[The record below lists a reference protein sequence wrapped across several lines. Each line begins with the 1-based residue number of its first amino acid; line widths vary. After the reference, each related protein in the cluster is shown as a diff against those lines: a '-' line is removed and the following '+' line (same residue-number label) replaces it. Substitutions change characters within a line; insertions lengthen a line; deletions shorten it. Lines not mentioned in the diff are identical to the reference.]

1 LKSGTILKI
10 GLDEFFLIK
19 EAEMNEDLEKIKKQ
33 ALADF
38 AEYLSPMKTRTM
50 KSAGLDII
58 EDKREGASVWDITGK
73 KYIDCQTGSGIMNV
87 GRHNKEI
94 ADALKKALDTYDI
107 GVFLLCSKQKADLA
121 KKLEEITPGD
131 LKCTIFGTGGG
142 EANDAAIKIARG
154 YTMKKEIIYTE
165 KAYHG
170 HTGFALSAIGRDA
183 YKEPFE
189 PLMPGFK
196 MVPFGDADAIRKT
209 ITKDTAA
216 VILEPIQGEGGIN
229 IPPDSYLPEVRKIC
243 TENDVLLI
251 LDEIQTGFARTG
263 KMFASEHWGVVPD
276 IMTVAKSLGGGIYPI
291 SATIFKE
298 EIMDFFI
305 PHPFIH
311 LSTFGGSDL
320 GCIVGLATIEYIQKH
335 NLADHAAKMGERFRK
350 GFDRLVKDFPDLLLE
365 VRQKGLMMGLQYTNQ
380 SIGPRLTKKLAE
392 RGVIAVYT
400 GNDPSICRFMPP
412 LVITPE
418 EVDFVLNALEDSMKA
433 ISKESGI
440 GKND

>member
-1 LKSGTILKI
+1 MGEDLQK
-10 GLDEFFLIK
+10 IK
-19 EAEMNEDLEKIKKQ
+19 EQ

-38 AEYLSPMKTRTM
+38 SRYISPMKVRTM
-50 KSAGLDII
+50 KTAGLDII
-58 EDKREGASVWDITGK
+58 EDRREGASVWDITGRR
-73 KYIDCQTGSGIMNV
+73 YIDCQTGSGIMNV
-87 GRHNKEI
+87 GRHNREI
-94 ADALKKALDTYDI
+94 VDALKNALDTYDI

-121 KKLEEITPGD
+121 KRLAEITPGD
-131 LKCTIFGTGGG
+131 LKCTIYGSGGG

-154 YTMKKEIIYTE
+154 YTMKKEIIYAE

-170 HTGFALSAIGRDA
+170 HTGFSLSAIGRDA

-196 MVPFGDADAIRKT
+196 MVPFGDIKAIERT
-209 ITKDTAA
+209 INDDTAA

-229 IPPDSYLPEVRKIC
+229 IPPDDYLPAVRRLC
-243 TENDVLLI
+243 DEHEALLI

-276 IMTVAKSLGGGIYPI
+276 IMTVAKSLGGGVYPI

-298 EIMDFFI
+298 EIQDFFI

-320 GCIVGLATIEYIQKH
+320 GCVVGLAVIEYIQRN
-335 NLADHAAKMGERFRK
+335 NLAGHAEEMGKRFHE
-350 GFDRLVKDFPDLLLE
+350 GFQRLLKNYPELLLE
-365 VRQKGLMMGLQYTNQ
+365 VRQKGLMMGLQYTNE
-380 SIGPRLTKKLAE
+380 SIGPRLTKKLSD
-392 RGVIAVYT
+392 RSVIAVYT

-412 LVITPE
+412 LVITAQ
-418 EVDFVLNALEDSMKA
+418 EVDEVLGALEESMSEL
-433 ISKESGI
+433 SKEAGI

>member
-1 LKSGTILKI
+1 MDYAKLKQ
-10 GLDEFFLIK
+10 
-19 EAEMNEDLEKIKKQ
+19 Q

-38 AEYLSPMKTRTM
+38 AEYVGPMKARTM

-58 EDKREGASVWDITGK
+58 EAKREGASVWDLTGK
-73 KYIDCQTGSGIMNV
+73 KYIDCQTGSGIMNL
-87 GRHNKEI
+87 GRHNREI
-94 ADALKKALDTYDI
+94 AQVLKEALDTYDI

-121 KKLEEITPGD
+121 KKLAEITPGD
-131 LKCTIFGTGGG
+131 VKCTIFGTGGG
-142 EANDAAIKIARG
+142 EANDAAIKLARG
-154 YTMKKEIIYTE
+154 YTMKTEIIYAE
-165 KAYHG
+165 RAYHG
-170 HTGFALSAIGRDA
+170 HTGFALSAIGRAA

-189 PLMPGFK
+189 PLIPGFK
-196 MVPFGDADAIRKT
+196 MVPFGNAQAIRDVFT
-209 ITKDTAA
+209 EDTAA

-229 IPPDSYLPEVRKIC
+229 LPPEGYLQEVRKIC
-243 TENDVLLI
+243 DEHDALLI

-298 EIMDFFI
+298 ELMDFFV

-320 GCIVGLATIEYIQKH
+320 GCIVGLAVIDYIQK
-335 NLADHAAKMGERFRK
+335 NRLADHAARMGDRFRV
-350 GFDRLVKDFPDLLLE
+350 GFDGFLQAYPNLLLE
-365 VRQKGLMMGLQYTNQ
+365 VRQKGLMIGLQYTNS
-380 SIGPRLTKKLAE
+380 SIGPRLTKKLAD

-412 LVITPE
+412 LVLTAE
-418 EVDFVLNALEDSMKA
+418 EVDFVLNALEDSMKEL
-433 ISKESGI
+433 SRESGI

>member
-1 LKSGTILKI
+1 M
-10 GLDEFFLIK
+10 DYER
-19 EAEMNEDLEKIKKQ
+19 MKKQ

-38 AEYLSPMKTRTM
+38 AEYVGPMKARTM
-50 KSAGLDII
+50 KNAGLDII
-58 EDKREGASVWDITGK
+58 EGRREGASVWDLTGK

-87 GRHNKEI
+87 GRHNREI
-94 ADALKKALDTYDI
+94 AQVLKDALDTLDI

-121 KKLEEITPGD
+121 KKLAEITPGD

-142 EANDAAIKIARG
+142 EANDAAIKLARG
-154 YTMKKEIIYTE
+154 YTMKKEIIYAQ

-189 PLMPGFK
+189 PLIPGFK
-196 MVPFGDADAIRKT
+196 MVPFGNAQAIRDVF
-209 ITKDTAA
+209 TKDTAA

-229 IPPDSYLPEVRKIC
+229 LPPEGYLQEVRKIC
-243 TENDVLLI
+243 DEHEALLI

-298 EIMDFFI
+298 ELMDFFV

-320 GCIVGLATIEYIQKH
+320 GCIVGLAVIDYIESNH
-335 NLADHAAKMGERFRK
+335 LAEHAARMGDRFRA
-350 GFDRLVKDFPDLLLE
+350 GFDRFLKAYPDLLLE
-365 VRQKGLMMGLQYTNQ
+365 VRQMGLMIGLQYTNS
-380 SIGPRLTKKLAE
+380 SIGPRLTKKLAD

-400 GNDPSICRFMPP
+400 GNDPAICRFMPP

-418 EVDFVLNALEDSMKA
+418 EVDFVLNALEDSMREL
-433 ISKESGI
+433 SKETGI